1 MFSDAAGGAVDV
13 ASVWRAERGRRCE
26 EKSTQTG
33 SVSASDAATQSRR
46 ARDAGV
52 QTGAGAGFEGRPLG
66 APGSVDY
73 SGLLAFLQGVEE
85 PVCRELEKNWKSH
98 AFDGWRAEWAEPTE
112 RISCLHSLS
121 YPPARERKLHVTGV
135 SWSSTGA
142 VVACSYGR
150 LDDGDWGADKSYVCA
165 WNLDRRAPDPQR
177 PDLVLEAPSAAMGLA
192 FHPRR
197 PSVLA
202 VGLFSG
208 EVLVWDTGR
217 PEDPLIW
224 RSGMTDDSHT
234 DPVYQVTW
242 LPGDKQPRLLSASTD
257 GKILLWQEGR
267 DGLLEPAAGFA
278 LALQQIPRGARPKKI
293 SRGATPLGVTA
304 LSFSPFDPTV
314 FVAGTEGGDVL
325 KCWAGA
331 ETPAVGLPHLGGS
344 LPLKAPAQLAFAPHG
359 GPVYSLSCSPFHRN
373 LFLSGGTDGHVHLYS
388 MLQAQPLVSLQL
400 SKKYVFGVRWSP
412 VRPLVFAAA
421 TGEGEVHLFDFGQNS
436 QKPSLSVR
444 QSPEPAYCLEF
455 NPRRAQLLA
464 AGDGGGGVKVWQL
477 GGEFGEEG
485 GRERSQLE
493 MLANEVTD

>member
-234 DPVYQVTW
+234 DPVYQ
-242 LPGDKQPRLLSASTD
+242 
-257 GKILLWQEGR
+257 
-267 DGLLEPAAGFA
+267 
-278 LALQQIPRGARPKKI
+278 I

>member
-1 MFSDAAGGAVDV
+1 MFSDAAVGAVDV

-26 EKSTQTG
+26 EKTTQTG
-33 SVSASDAATQSRR
+33 AVSGSDAATQSRR

-52 QTGAGAGFEGRPLG
+52 QTGDGAGFEGRPPV
-66 APGSVDY
+66 APGAVDY
-73 SGLLAFLQGVEE
+73 SGLLEFLQGVEE

-98 AFDGWRAEWAEPTE
+98 AFDGWRVEWAEPTE

-177 PDLVLEAPSAAMGLA
+177 PDLVLDAPSATMGLA

-234 DPVYQVTW
+234 DPVYQ
-242 LPGDKQPRLLSASTD
+242 
-257 GKILLWQEGR
+257 
-267 DGLLEPAAGFA
+267 
-278 LALQQIPRGARPKKI
+278 I
-293 SRGATPLGVTA
+293 SRGATLLGVTA

-314 FVAGTEGGDVL
+314 FIAGTEGGDVL

-331 ETPAVGLPHLGGS
+331 ETPAVGPHLGGG

-359 GPVYSLSCSPFHRN
+359 GPVYSVSCSPFHRN

-412 VRPLVFAAA
+412 IRPLVFAAV
-421 TGEGEVHLFDFGQNS
+421 TGEGEIHLFDFGQNS

-464 AGDGGGGVKVWQL
+464 AGDGGGGVKIWQL

-493 MLANEVTD
+493 MLANEVSD